1 MTNNKEID
9 VETRLKNLEKVIFDG
24 EQHLGEA
31 LNITYVTL
39 QESLLAIGDFG
50 HDLSELASEF
60 MTAIGNLIPDEYTAA
75 RAALSAPPDLKLVDE
90 DTDIA

>member
-1 MTNNKEID
+1 VTNNKEID
-9 VETRLKNLEKVIFDG
+9 METRIKNIENVIFDG

-39 QESLLAIGDFG
+39 QESLLAVGDFG
-50 HDLSELASEF
+50 HDLSALASEL

-75 RAALSAPPDLKLVDE
+75 RAAASAPPDLKLVDE
-90 DTDIA
+90 DIDIA